1 LVLGYLDPGGLVG
14 GALKLDVAAARAAIA
29 RDLAGPMGCSVEA
42 AAAGMLRLAAA
53 NMMRAIRAVSVE
65 RGRDPQ
71 QFALLAFG
79 GNGGLFAASIA
90 RELGIGRV
98 IVPPMPGL
106 FSAFGL
112 LVADSEHHA
121 SQSLRMRLGGADAA
135 ATERFGAVLTRL
147 MQTGADRLA
156 RDGFTPA
163 QRSFRAAA
171 IARYVGQSSDIEVP
185 LPEAPADTLLADL
198 PARFGAEHKRTYGF
212 RAPADEPVELTGL
225 TVIARGI
232 ADAPRLPARIP
243 PAAGAA
249 PASRRAWFDAG
260 WIETAVLDR
269 AALSENP
276 HEGPLIVQEYDATCL
291 VPPGALVAL
300 DGFGNIVLTFGA

>member
-1 LVLGYLDPGGLVG
+1 
-14 GALKLDVAAARAAIA
+14 
-29 RDLAGPMGCSVEA
+29 MGCSVEA

-65 RGRDPQ
+65 RGRDPR

-90 RELGIGRV
+90 RELGIERV

-112 LVADSEHHA
+112 LVADTEHHA
-121 SQSLRMRLGGADAA
+121 SQSLRMRLDGVDAA
-135 ATERFGAVLTRL
+135 GAERFGAVLAGL
-147 MQTGADRLA
+147 MQAGAERLA
-156 RDGFTPA
+156 RDGFA
-163 QRSFRAAA
+163 LERRSFRAAA

-185 LPEAPADTLLADL
+185 LPEIEVQWPEAVVGLLGEL
-198 PARFGAEHKRTYGF
+198 PARFGVEHERTYGF

-232 ADAPRLPARIP
+232 AEAPRLPARIP
-243 PAAGAA
+243 PAGGGGA
-249 PASRRAWFDAG
+249 ASRRAWFDAG

-269 AALSENP
+269 AALCETP
-276 HEGPLIVQEYDATCL
+276 REGPLIVQEYDATCL